1 MVIVRKAITSLG
13 RGAWQ
18 FCSCSSDPTQH
29 PKQPRQVTQV
39 RRRRAKTYAMEKP
52 EKYLL
57 TCGGRIFC
65 VRCTAMSKN
74 TREQCRKPALK
85 ISRTQKCQF
94 HGGRST
100 GPKTAEGK
108 ARIGAAHLVHGGE
121 TKLVRLERSQGS
133 LRMSQLE
140 DVAHA
145 IGLITATRTT
155 GRKPAGYRPI
165 RTLEEARA
173 WVLEDALQQIKAA
186 PEAE

>member
-1 MVIVRKAITSLG
+1 
-13 RGAWQ
+13 
-18 FCSCSSDPTQH
+18 
-29 PKQPRQVTQV
+29 
-39 RRRRAKTYAMEKP
+39 MENP

-85 ISRTQKCQF
+85 ISRTQKCGH
-94 HGGRST
+94 HGGKST

-108 ARIGAAHLVHGGE
+108 ARIGAAHLVHGEE
-121 TKLVRLERSQGS
+121 TNQRKLERSEGS

-155 GRKPAGYRPI
+155 GRKPLGYRPI

-173 WVLEDALQQIKAA
+173 WVLEDALHRDNGGK
-186 PEAE
+186 ERG